1 MRRFILLPWF
11 NPARPSRQA
20 AGVNRP
26 PMLRRLRAAIPL
38 SAMLVLAS
46 SAPLVT
52 ACDVSPTD
60 TGSGSG
66 CCRVCKEGKACG
78 DSCIAKNRTCTKGS
92 GCACNG

>member
-1 MRRFILLPWF
+1 MRRFIPLPWF
-11 NPARPSRQA
+11 HAARPSRQA
-20 AGVNRP
+20 TGTTRP

-52 ACDVSPTD
+52 ACDLPTD

-78 DSCIAKNRTCTKGS
+78 DSCIAKNRTCSKGA

>member
-1 MRRFILLPWF
+1 MRRFIPLPW
-11 NPARPSRQA
+11 PSTARPSRQA
-20 AGVNRP
+20 AGVSRP

-52 ACDVSPTD
+52 ACDLSPTD
-60 TGSGSG
+60 PGSGSS
-66 CCRVCKEGKACG
+66 CCKVCKEGKACG
-78 DSCIAKNRTCTKGS
+78 DSCIARNRTCTKGS

>member
-11 NPARPSRQA
+11 GSARPSRQA
-20 AGVNRP
+20 TNASRP
-26 PMLRRLRAAIPL
+26 PMLRRLRAALPL
-38 SAMLVLAS
+38 SAVLVLAS

-52 ACDVSPTD
+52 ACDVSPTGPG
-60 TGSGSG
+60 TS

-78 DSCIAKNRTCTKGS
+78 DSCIARNRTCTKAA

>member
-1 MRRFILLPWF
+1 MRRFIRLPWF
-11 NPARPSRQA
+11 NAAPLQRQA
-20 AGVNRP
+20 AGVSRP

-52 ACDVSPTD
+52 ACDTSPTD
-60 TGSGSG
+60 SGGSS